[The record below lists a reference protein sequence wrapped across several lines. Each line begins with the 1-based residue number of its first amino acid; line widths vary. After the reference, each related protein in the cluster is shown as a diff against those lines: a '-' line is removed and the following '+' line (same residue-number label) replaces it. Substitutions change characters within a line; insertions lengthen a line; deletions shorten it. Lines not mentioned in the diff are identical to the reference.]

1 MSGQKAGQTDRS
13 KAKLTPAP
21 VGETTRPSRG
31 SKESRKLQELV
42 QARVASVFTDASHD
56 EDLSELVAPMG
67 SHPRQPP
74 ITRVIPVSLTST
86 ASPAMPGEGTNAG
99 GEPVAA
105 PVSTPVS
112 ALAVASSTSLPSE
125 PLVDGVHEIPIDRIV
140 PSPYQPRMQVHE
152 EADGELA
159 ESVRSSGLLQP
170 ILVRPLASG
179 QYELVAGERR
189 WRASKQAGQAS
200 IVALVRSV
208 TDQEAALNALVE
220 NLQRV
225 NLGPLELARA
235 YDKTLKTFH
244 LEQEELARRLGI
256 SVSQIKH
263 AVRVLALPAQ
273 ILERVLAP
281 ETGLGLSHA
290 AELLALKDQPDRLAR
305 VVRDLLSEQWSVDR
319 LRAEIGR
326 TPRINRGAQA
336 VHYEDRGDKGF
347 RMSIRFQT
355 NRPQDFPEI
364 LRQLELAIERVKSSS
379 RTRA

>member
-1 MSGQKAGQTDRS
+1 MSGQKSGQTDRS
-13 KAKLTPAP
+13 KGKVTPAP
-21 VGETTRPSRG
+21 AAETTPSSGG

-42 QARVASVFTDASHD
+42 RQRVDSVFTDASHD
-56 EDLSELVAPMG
+56 EDLSELVSPAVL
-67 SHPRQPP
+67 HPRQPP
-74 ITRVIPVSLTST
+74 ITRVIPVPLSST
-86 ASPAMPGEGTNAG
+86 IATDGLREPVLDTDGPAAKLVPVPTAPPAVLASSPAQSRLLAEGMQ
-99 GEPVAA
+99 
-105 PVSTPVS
+105 
-112 ALAVASSTSLPSE
+112 
-125 PLVDGVHEIPIDRIV
+125 EIPIDRIV
-140 PSPYQPRMQVHE
+140 PSPYQPRLQVHE

>member
-13 KAKLTPAP
+13 KGKSTPAAESTSSS
-21 VGETTRPSRG
+21 GG

-42 QARVASVFTDASHD
+42 RQRVDSVFTDASHD
-56 EDLSELVAPMG
+56 EDLSELVAPVVQ
-67 SHPRQPP
+67 HHRQPP
-74 ITRVIPVSLTST
+74 ITRVIPVPL
-86 ASPAMPGEGTNAG
+86 SPA
-99 GEPVAA
+99 PV
-105 PVSTPVS
+105 PVSSVS
-112 ALAVASSTSLPSE
+112 TETTAEAAGAAVASPVLSPSAAIMATH
-125 PLVDGVHEIPIDRIV
+125 PSQSQPIADGVQEIPIDRIV
-140 PSPYQPRMQVHE
+140 PSPYQPRVQVHE
-152 EADGELA
+152 EADVELA

-179 QYELVAGERR
+179 LFELVAGERR
-189 WRASKQAGQAS
+189 WRASKQAGQTS
-200 IVALVRSV
+200 ILGLVRQV
-208 TDQEAALNALVE
+208 TDEEAALNALVE

-244 LEQEELARRLGI
+244 LEQEELARRLGV

-263 AVRVLALPAQ
+263 AVRVLALPGL

-290 AELLALKDQPDRLAR
+290 AELLPLKDQPDRLAR
-305 VVRDLLSEQWSVDR
+305 VVRDLLAERWSVDR

-336 VHYEDRGDKGF
+336 VHFEDRGDKGF

-364 LRQLELAIERVKSSS
+364 LRQLELAVERVKSSNGV
-379 RTRA
+379 RG

>member
-1 MSGQKAGQTDRS
+1 MSGHKVGQSDRVKKVPLAPAGES
-13 KAKLTPAP
+13 TP
-21 VGETTRPSRG
+21 PSGG
-31 SKESRKLQELV
+31 SKESRRLQQLV

-56 EDLSELVAPMG
+56 EDLSELVAPVG

-74 ITRVIPVSLTST
+74 ITRVIPVPLTS
-86 ASPAMPGEGTNAG
+86 APSQAVLLESPQSG
-99 GEPVAA
+99 GEPAVAPAPTPVLSPVVAA
-105 PVSTPVS
+105 PH
-112 ALAVASSTSLPSE
+112 SLPSE
-125 PLVDGVHEIPIDRIV
+125 PLANGMHEIPIDRIV
-140 PSPYQPRMQVHE
+140 PSPYQPRVQVHE

-179 QYELVAGERR
+179 FFELVAGERR
-189 WRASKQAGQAS
+189 WRASKQAGHTS
-200 IVALVRSV
+200 IVGLVRSV
-208 TDQEAALNALVE
+208 SDEEAALNALVE

-235 YDKTLKTFH
+235 YDKTLKTFQ

-263 AVRVLALPAQ
+263 AVRVLALPAS
-273 ILERVLAP
+273 ILEQVLAP

-305 VVRDLLSEQWSVDR
+305 VVRDLLSEHWSVDR

-336 VHYEDRGDKGF
+336 VHFEDRGDKGF

-364 LRQLELAIERVKSSS
+364 LRQLELAVERVKSSS
-379 RTRA
+379 RARP